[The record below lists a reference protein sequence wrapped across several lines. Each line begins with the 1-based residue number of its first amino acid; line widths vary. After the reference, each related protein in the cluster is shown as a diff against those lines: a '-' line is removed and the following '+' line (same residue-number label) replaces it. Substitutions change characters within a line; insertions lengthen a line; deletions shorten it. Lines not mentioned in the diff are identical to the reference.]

1 MFFIKALLLTV
12 HCNPTELKEAGG
24 TSEKGWAG
32 GQASETPGCL
42 SGREVLRGWAPDTI
56 ILITTAFKNTNR
68 WAQSRAA
75 QSETLGL
82 GVSKPGDSDPC

>member
-12 HCNPTELKEAGG
+12 YFNPTELKGGRG

-42 SGREVLRGWAPDTI
+42 VQRFSEVGLQTASSSSPQLLEIQIAGPGPELPNQKLWGWGPAS
-56 ILITTAFKNTNR
+56 
-68 WAQSRAA
+68 QSYW
-75 QSETLGL
+75 
-82 GVSKPGDSDPC
+82 VSR